1 MEGELIVKFIK
12 QILALFL
19 SYSLVL
25 AAAPQ
30 TFAAQPGQSAT
41 QPPVQAAQ
49 PTPEQ
54 LQQLGETGAQ
64 EIVDRRI
71 AENEATA
78 IEVCE
83 EFALSETEGNSKLIG
98 EEKAAS
104 EDPIT
109 RFAQSLAT
117 AGTTN
122 ADASA
127 RAAADQGS
135 YLFHGY
141 YFRRLTGDS
150 VAVGAKKKG
159 LLLVAYPADYRSS
172 GIKTFLVTRKGI
184 VFKKDLGPDTTMAAP
199 SITFRTSGWRPAE

>member
-1 MEGELIVKFIK
+1 MKFTK
-12 QILALFL
+12 QLLALFL

-30 TFAAQPGQSAT
+30 TFAAQPRQSVA
-41 QPPVQAAQ
+41 QPAVHAAQ

-54 LQQLGETGAQ
+54 LQQPDETGAQ
-64 EIVDRRI
+64 ELGRRI

-83 EFALSETEGNSKLIG
+83 EFALSETEGNSKLIA

-117 AGTTN
+117 AATTK
-122 ADASA
+122 ADSST
-127 RAAADQGS
+127 RAATDQGS

-141 YFRRLTGDS
+141 YFRRLTENS
-150 VAVGAKKKG
+150 VPLGVKQKG
-159 LLLVAYPADYRSS
+159 LALVAYPADYRWS
-172 GIKTFLVTRKGI
+172 GIKTFLVTREGI
-184 VFKKDLGPDTTMAAP
+184 VFDKDLGPDTTMLAP
-199 SITFRTSGWRPAE
+199 TITFRTSGWRPAE

>member
-1 MEGELIVKFIK
+1 MKFTK
-12 QILALFL
+12 QLLALFL

-30 TFAAQPGQSAT
+30 AFAAQPRQSAA
-41 QPPVQAAQ
+41 QPAVHAAQ

-54 LQQLGETGAQ
+54 LQQPDETGAQ
-64 EIVDRRI
+64 ELGRRI

-83 EFALSETEGNSKLIG
+83 EFALSETEGNSKLIA

-117 AGTTN
+117 AATTK
-122 ADASA
+122 ADSST
-127 RAAADQGS
+127 RAATDQGS

-141 YFRRLTGDS
+141 YFRRLTEDS
-150 VAVGAKKKG
+150 VALGVKQRG
-159 LLLVAYPADYRSS
+159 LALVAYPADYRWS

-184 VFKKDLGPDTTMAAP
+184 VFDKDLGPDTTMLAP
-199 SITFRTSGWRPAE
+199 TITFRTSGWRPTE